1 MKQLIHKLLREG
13 LIKEANQ
20 PSIQRVVDLLN
31 ALEFKGDVLSA
42 GGNIYAVGG
51 IVRDALMGKA
61 SDDLDIVVRGIPY
74 DKLFRILS
82 RYGTPTDTSVN
93 KVKGVM
99 VKTNVSTGEKD
110 LVISDDTGDFGATK
124 FVSNNPRFNDLLDK
138 NGIVKDIDV
147 MLPRKDAKDPNVKGH
162 KGIKSD
168 VNHEYTIEDDLE
180 RRDITINA
188 IALGLDGK
196 IIDKGGKGQADIK
209 SGTIRAV
216 SEDAFLEDPLRML
229 RAVRFS
235 GRFDYKMDPKTLNLI
250 KKNVKLLSDK
260 EELPKERFLMEFE
273 KMIGKVDLGK
283 AVKLLVDL
291 GMYEAIFGVKS
302 KIKDFSKFDKAKS
315 LGEFAYMLFEG
326 HAPNVIISKA
336 KKDEYGG
343 LVVDNITNNVDT
355 LRYVNALVMYLNQM
369 KGKNF
374 DMVKEIDGLAK
385 LYNMSPTMLLQS
397 NYIDSKHRDIANKF
411 KSGELPKGDKDISF
425 KGDEFLAFAKDAII
439 DKYGQFVK
447 ADGRRLGMAKNVALQ
462 AVYGGKVA
470 NEPEAIKQFLIANSN
485 AWLT

>member
-110 LVISDDTGDFGATK
+110 LVM
-124 FVSNNPRFNDLLDK
+124 